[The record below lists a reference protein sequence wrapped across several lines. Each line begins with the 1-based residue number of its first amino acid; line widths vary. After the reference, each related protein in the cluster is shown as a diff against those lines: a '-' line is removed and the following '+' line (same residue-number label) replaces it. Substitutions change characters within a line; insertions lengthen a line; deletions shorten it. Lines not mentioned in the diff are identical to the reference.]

1 MLGALVSGEGVER
14 IVEITTISLGRPI
27 GLVIPDLDVRISSGN
42 AISNFADEW
51 ITGDL
56 SDVSG
61 TSIESVPIEA
71 GGHHHGSVL
80 MIGPGPPHAGLFL
93 NAAAL
98 AALTAIAMDHARLQ
112 TERRLGGS
120 LLEELLTRDD
130 IKARD
135 VLGRAR
141 HLGSDLSRG
150 AVGFCVN
157 PNGRNP
163 VNVRNLIQA
172 ECDDALVQQ
181 IDDLIYALLPRGFEA
196 AQRVAARLGYD
207 VLVGISS
214 HYEDPN
220 DLRYALEEA
229 SLLLDLSRDTEE
241 SGDESTNNDTF
252 RLLFRVLASHPEE
265 MRRFSETT
273 LGPLIAHDEQYS
285 TDLVATLRSYLHEHN
300 CNMNQTAKA
309 MFAHRHTV
317 SNRLSRVQE
326 LTGLNPFRSED
337 RERLG
342 LALKAL
348 RIVEHQPDR

>member
-27 GLVIPDLDVRISSGN
+27 GLVIPDLEVRISSGN
-42 AISNFADEW
+42 EVSNFAEEW
-51 ITGDL
+51 LTGDL
-56 SDVSG
+56 SDVPGSA
-61 TSIESVPIEA
+61 IESVPIEA
-71 GGHHHGSVL
+71 GGHQYGSVL
-80 MIGPGPPHAGLFL
+80 MMGPGPPHAKLFL
-93 NAAAL
+93 NAAAV
-98 AALTAIAMDHARLQ
+98 AALTAIAMDNARLQ

-130 IKARD
+130 MKARD

-141 HLGSDLSRG
+141 HLGSDLSGG
-150 AVGFCVN
+150 AVGLCVN
-157 PNGRNP
+157 PGGRNAT
-163 VNVRNLIQA
+163 NLRNLIQV

-181 IDDLIYALLPRGFEA
+181 IDDLIYALLPGGFEA
-196 AQRVAARLGYD
+196 AQRVATRLGYD

-214 HYEDPN
+214 HYGDPN
-220 DLRYALEEA
+220 DFRYALEEA
-229 SLLLDLSRDTEE
+229 SLLLDLSRDAEE
-241 SGDESTNNDTF
+241 SGDEKNDNDTF

-265 MRRFSETT
+265 MRRFSEST
-273 LGPLIAHDEQYS
+273 LGPIIEHDEQYS

-300 CNMNQTAKA
+300 CNMNLTAKA

-326 LTGLNPFRSED
+326 LTGLDPFRSED

-348 RIVEHQPDR
+348 TIVEHQPDR